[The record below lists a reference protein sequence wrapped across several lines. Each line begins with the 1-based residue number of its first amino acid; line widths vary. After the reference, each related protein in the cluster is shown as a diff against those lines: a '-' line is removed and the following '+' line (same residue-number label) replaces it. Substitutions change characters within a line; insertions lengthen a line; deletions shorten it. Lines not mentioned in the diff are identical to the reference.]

1 VTHSTGLT
9 RSPGGV
15 AKGFMSL
22 KSLQSQA
29 IYHFNRR
36 LWMPLWLK
44 CKERKVLPKLRTTHI
59 TRARQKVLI
68 KTQIIVANIHGVLV
82 FKQGSASTLQTL
94 SQFILI
100 TLLRIANDCPH
111 FRDKETEELAQVHT
125 NSMDRVRTNI
135 VK

>member
-1 VTHSTGLT
+1 
-9 RSPGGV
+9 
-15 AKGFMSL
+15 
-22 KSLQSQA
+22 
-29 IYHFNRR
+29 
-36 LWMPLWLK
+36 MPLWLK

-111 FRDKETEELAQVHT
+111 FRDKETEEQKKLRNLPKFTQ
-125 NSMDRVRTNI
+125 I
-135 VK
+135 VWIESEQIL